1 MRLSLPSEM
10 SAPLSAP
17 AFQSRSHPHL
27 YEINT
32 WAWLEELSAK
42 LGRKIALRDVPDSE
56 WDGFAALGFDFIWL
70 MGLWERSPAGRRFFQ
85 TDPASFPSFDRAL
98 PGWKLSHIV
107 GSPYSVRRYQ
117 PDPRIGS
124 WADLDHAREKLRAR
138 HIGLILDF
146 VSNHTAPDHPW
157 TSAHPEYY
165 VRGTQEDFHRD
176 PSAFFLVDSAGEPSI
191 LAYGRD
197 PYFPPWRDVVQLN
210 YFEPSARAAMLGELR
225 EIAKH
230 CDGVRCDMAM
240 LVFNNIFART
250 WSSLLATKKP
260 PATEFWSEAIAAVPN
275 FLWLAEVYWNCEDQC
290 HDLGFQFTYDK
301 GLYDAL
307 RDGQIGEIQE
317 RLRADIKAQ
326 SGAARFLENHD
337 EARSAA
343 VFGAAKREA
352 VATLV
357 ATLPGMRFYHHGQ
370 LDGRKI
376 QLPMPLGFAAP
387 EPVDLETRAFYER
400 LLKLTSESVFRTGQW
415 KLLEANSAGDDT
427 FRNLV
432 VYQWLANDA
441 RKVVIVNLSSTV
453 SQARIR
459 FTEGISAARQYS
471 FLDQLHDVRYPR
483 DGSEI
488 SQQGLYIRLDA
499 HRAHLFDVTPI

>member
-1 MRLSLPSEM
+1 MP
-10 SAPLSAP
+10 APLIAP
-17 AFQSRSHPHL
+17 AVQSRPHPHL

-56 WDGFAALGFDFIWL
+56 WDAFAGLGFDFLWL
-70 MGLWERSPAGRRFFQ
+70 MGVWERSPASRHYFQ
-85 TDPASFPSFDRAL
+85 TDAASFPSFDRAL

-107 GSPYSVRRYQ
+107 GSPYSIRRYQ

-124 WADLDHAREKLRAR
+124 WADLDQAREKLRAR
-138 HIGLILDF
+138 RIGLILDF
-146 VSNHTAPDHPW
+146 VANHTAPDHPW
-157 TSAHPEYY
+157 ASTHPEYY
-165 VRGTQEDFHRD
+165 VRGTQDDFRRD
-176 PSAFFLVDSAGEPSI
+176 PSAFCLIETSGEPSI
-191 LAYGRD
+191 LAHARD

-210 YFEPSARAAMLGELR
+210 YFEPSARAAILGELR

-240 LVFNNIFART
+240 LVFNDIFART
-250 WSSLLATKKP
+250 WGSLLAGRKP
-260 PATEFWSEAIAAVPN
+260 PATEFWTEAIASVPN
-275 FLWLAEVYWNCEDQC
+275 FLWLAEVYWNCEGQC
-290 HDLGFQFTYDK
+290 HDFGFHFTYDK

-307 RDGQIGEIQE
+307 RDGHISEIQE
-317 RLRADIKAQ
+317 RLRGSLKTQ
-326 SGAARFLENHD
+326 TGAARFLENHD

-370 LDGRKI
+370 LDGAKI
-376 QLPMPLGFAAP
+376 QLPVPLAFAAP
-387 EPVDLETRAFYER
+387 EPTDIETRAFYER
-400 LLKLTSESVFRTGQW
+400 LLKLSNEPAFHTGQW
-415 KLLEANSAGDDT
+415 KLLEVNSAGDDT

-432 VYQWLANDA
+432 AYQWLAKDSQ
-441 RKVVIVNLSSTV
+441 KVVIVNLAGTV

-459 FTEGISAARQYS
+459 FAEGISSSRQHY

-483 DGSEI
+483 DGAEI
-488 SQQGLYIRLDA
+488 TRQGLYVRLDA
-499 HRAHLFDVTPI
+499 YRAHLFDVTPI